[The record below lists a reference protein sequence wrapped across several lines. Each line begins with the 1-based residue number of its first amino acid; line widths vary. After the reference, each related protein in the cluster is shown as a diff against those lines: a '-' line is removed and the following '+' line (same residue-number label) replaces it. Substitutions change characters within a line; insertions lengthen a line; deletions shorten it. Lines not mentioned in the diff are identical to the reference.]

1 MKVKGKNMFSHV
13 RVGVP
18 FRPLVYN
25 TLHARTV
32 EDSTVVREVDMSLTR
47 GMRMGEAV
55 RETNVLGT
63 AEGKHGSNVWTGEIE
78 PVVMARLKA
87 MESARGD
94 QSVSELQAGV
104 RAIESQLVQIT
115 QLLVGMSGCLGETH
129 SQVSSPR
136 NKEHDNMPPKAGVS
150 TQSGVKGL

>member
-18 FRPLVYN
+18 FRPLVYS
-25 TLHARTV
+25 TLQARTV

-47 GMRMGEAV
+47 GMQRGDAV

-63 AEGKHGSNVWTGEIE
+63 AEGKHASNVGTREME
-78 PVVMARLKA
+78 PVGMARLKA

-94 QSVSELQAGV
+94 QGVSELQAGV
-104 RAIESQLVQIT
+104 RAIDSQLAQIT
-115 QLLVGMSGCLGETH
+115 QLLVGMSGSLGGTR

-136 NKEHDNMPPKAGVS
+136 NNEHDNMPPKKPGIF
-150 TQSGVKGL
+150 